1 MNFANIDVKKYITEK
16 GYTQKQIA
24 EKLGITQEWF
34 CRMLKNELADEEKQA
49 VMMAIDGDLRLWR
62 KGHKKTYAKVGQWI
76 VHPKG
81 IYAHLVCSNC
91 LSSAPYDCETNYCPN
106 CGAKMEVE

>member
-49 VMMAIDGDLRLWR
+49 VMTAIDGDLKLWR
-62 KGHKKTYAKVGQWI
+62 KRHKTY
-76 VHPKG
+76 
-81 IYAHLVCSNC
+81 IYLQG
-91 LSSAPYDCETNYCPN
+91 E
-106 CGAKMEVE
+106 